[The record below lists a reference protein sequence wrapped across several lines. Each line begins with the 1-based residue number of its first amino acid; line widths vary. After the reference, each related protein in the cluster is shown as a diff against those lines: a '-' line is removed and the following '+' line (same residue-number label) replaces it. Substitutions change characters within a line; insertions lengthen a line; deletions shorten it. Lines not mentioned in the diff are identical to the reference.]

1 LLLAVANQ
9 SLAPHLQLSAL
20 LLGSS
25 AQCPRCPLMIAPSG
39 QKVQCSELYRNSKF
53 ATSHRCCTSARAAD
67 SARKYGPDPGAS
79 PKNAL
84 ASVLRSV
91 VDMPAATPWVRSAAG
106 RYRQELGRRTVAP
119 AARCVTCAGAAAGH
133 RLVYAGAPQMGTLLL
148 VGAGIFSRSFIRPSS
163 KGPSTSCRGAP
174 RRSQLPTAGAY
185 PPQARCSGFGS
196 AGADCRACGSGAI
209 RGTSGARGSALARA
223 ATKPAP

>member
-1 LLLAVANQ
+1 MHSAHAVR
-9 SLAPHLQLSAL
+9 
-20 LLGSS
+20 GD
-25 AQCPRCPLMIAPSG
+25 APSG
-39 QKVQCSELYRNSKF
+39 QKVRCSELYRNSKF
-53 ATSHRCCTSARAAD
+53 ATSHRCCTSASAAD

-163 KGPSTSCRGAP
+163 KGPSTSCQRGSPEITAP
-174 RRSQLPTAGAY
+174 NSRSLPTW
-185 PPQARCSGFGS
+185 CSGVCS
-196 AGADCRACGSGAI
+196 VGADCRACGSGAI

>member
-1 LLLAVANQ
+1 VHSAHAVR
-9 SLAPHLQLSAL
+9 
-20 LLGSS
+20 GD
-25 AQCPRCPLMIAPSG
+25 APSG
-39 QKVQCSELYRNSKF
+39 QKVRCSELYRNSKF
-53 ATSHRCCTSARAAD
+53 AASHRCCTSASAAD

>member
-1 LLLAVANQ
+1 MHSAHAVR
-9 SLAPHLQLSAL
+9 
-20 LLGSS
+20 GD
-25 AQCPRCPLMIAPSG
+25 APSG
-39 QKVQCSELYRNSKF
+39 QKVRCSELYRNSKF
-53 ATSHRCCTSARAAD
+53 AASHRCCTSASAAD

-163 KGPSTSCRGAP
+163 KGPSTSCQRGSPEITAP
-174 RRSQLPTAGAY
+174 NSRSLPTW
-185 PPQARCSGFGS
+185 CSGVCS
-196 AGADCRACGSGAI
+196 VGADCRACGSGAI

>member
-1 LLLAVANQ
+1 MHSAHAVR
-9 SLAPHLQLSAL
+9 
-20 LLGSS
+20 GD
-25 AQCPRCPLMIAPSG
+25 APSG
-39 QKVQCSELYRNSKF
+39 QKVRCSELYRNSKF

-163 KGPSTSCRGAP
+163 KGPSTSCQRGSPEITAP
-174 RRSQLPTAGAY
+174 NSRSLPTW
-185 PPQARCSGFGS
+185 CSGVCS
-196 AGADCRACGSGAI
+196 VGADCRACGSGAI